1 MASVACNPI
10 GKTPVRALSG
20 YGSRVAETAHPPD
33 VLRRF
38 LTEQGWTQGEL
49 AQALHVDPKTVSRWM
64 TGGITP
70 SWRRLDEG

>member
-1 MASVACNPI
+1 M
-10 GKTPVRALSG
+10 
-20 YGSRVAETAHPPD
+20 TAATYD
-33 VLRRF
+33 VLGIGNAIVDILAKTEDRF

-70 SWRRLDEG
+70 SGRRLDEG